1 MMKPLTICDT
11 PLHTFKKA
19 LIDLK
24 QKKDNWSL
32 SHLRI
37 QEREGVQSPKVFR
50 NVSRLYLQIIYTCKS
65 LHLLQTTIHQ
75 IYAEQGKKDNLYY
88 LIWFPLGLC
97 NLYLGVINVS
107 DTSVEAMDKLFIYFC
122 L

>member
-1 MMKPLTICDT
+1 MYLVYTSKSFIPVNRYT
-11 PLHTFKKA
+11 
-19 LIDLK
+19 
-24 QKKDNWSL
+24 
-32 SHLRI
+32 
-37 QEREGVQSPKVFR
+37 KV
-50 NVSRLYLQIIYTCKS
+50 
-65 LHLLQTTIHQ
+65 QTTIHQ

-122 L
+122 LWQTRP